1 MMTINVR
8 LDRRLEALLDR
19 LARNRRRS
27 RSDVVRESIAAL
39 ARRKDAGDG
48 RGKTPYELMRPFIG
62 RVRAGGSLLA
72 GDLNARIAE
81 MVRKKRLAGISGF
94 ATSGGGPGRVV

>member
-8 LDRRLEALLDR
+8 LDRRTEALLDR
-19 LARNRRRS
+19 LARDGRRS

-39 ARRKDAGDG
+39 ARRKGAGDG

-62 RVRAGGSLLA
+62 CVRTGGSLLV
-72 GDLNARIAE
+72 GDVNARIAE
-81 MVRKKRLAGISGF
+81 LVRKKRLAGS
-94 ATSGGGPGRVV
+94 SDSRRPGGGPGGMV